1 MLELCVKLLFLIHQY
16 QSFIN
21 SIFNKHFKLYEKEKD
36 FFIKF

>member
-16 QSFIN
+16 LSFIN
-21 SIFNKHFKLYEKEKD
+21 SILINILNLYEKEKD